1 MDGQVLQI
9 HYIHSNRHLIWS
21 GCGYKQIHSLIFLG
35 KNGSNKKMKAGMQ
48 KYSDPA
54 RIKMLW

>member
-1 MDGQVLQI
+1 VLQI
-9 HYIHSNRHLIWS
+9 HYLLNNRHLIWS
-21 GCGYKQIHSLIFLG
+21 GCGYKQRHSLIFLG

-48 KYSDPA
+48 KYANPA